1 MKFIQKDIN
10 KRLLVLVIVLL
21 ILLSSITIYY
31 EAALRHVL
39 NKYNKD
45 HEIYGEFTA
54 NVVINEFNKTSN
66 MKENAQKYKEYL
78 EKRYDD
84 LNTLNDNLRKN
95 IEGLRAE
102 LNLVK
107 SQIDYQKARE
117 VGPTEQFRLFQNKNE
132 EISKLRIIIKQL
144 CTKLGAYNASDANCA
159 G

>member
-21 ILLSSITIYY
+21 ILLSGITIYY
-31 EAALRHVL
+31 EVALRHVL

-54 NVVINEFNKTSN
+54 NIVINEVNKTSN
-66 MKENAQKYKEYL
+66 LKENVQKYKEYL
-78 EKRYDD
+78 EKKYDD
-84 LNTLNDNLRKN
+84 LNTVNDNLRKEIGN
-95 IEGLRAE
+95 LKSE

-117 VGPTEQFRLFQNKNE
+117 VGPTEQFRLFQSKND
-132 EISKLRIIIKQL
+132 EISKLKMTINGL
-144 CTKLGAYNASDANCA
+144 CLKFAAYNVSDTNCV
-159 G
+159 